1 MVLNGQKKLL
11 NTAATLWYLQTFHEM
26 RTDKFGQI
34 IFGEQDVMNLYLQG
48 LDFDILNHLLVDN
61 SVDLETAAHILDH
74 VPQFV
79 KYDELAQQQ
88 SVEQWDHRCQ
98 TNWYMPEEYKQL
110 DIAAYVLSLCESDA
124 ELQRCGQELMMF
136 QERDLFNLLRYLK
149 YLVDI
154 MTENRLIWG
163 VGRGSS
169 VASFVLYKLGVHR
182 INSLHYE
189 LDPSEFLR

>member
-1 MVLNGQKKLL
+1 
-11 NTAATLWYLQTFHEM
+11 M
-26 RTDKFGQI
+26 RTDKFGQM

-61 SVDLETAAHILDH
+61 SIDLETAAHILDH

-88 SVEQWDHRCQ
+88 SMEEWDHCCQ
-98 TNWYMPEEYKQL
+98 ANWFMPDEYKQL

-149 YLVDI
+149 YLVDT
-154 MTENRLIWG
+154 MTQNQLIWG

-169 VASFVLYKLGVHR
+169 VASFVLYKLGVHK

-189 LDPSEFLR
+189 LDPAEFLR